1 MVKQVNIV
9 TIPWQLND
17 NDLLLNKQSKFTTV
31 AIVVTSFF
39 EDQGKVDP
47 QVYLD

>member
-9 TIPWQLND
+9 KISWQLND
-17 NDLLLNKQSKFTTV
+17 NDLPFNKQSKFTSM

-39 EDQGKVDP
+39 EFQGKVYP
-47 QVYLD
+47 